1 MKTFNLLIITPEA
14 ILYQDDILAV
24 ILPGKEGVFE
34 VLSHHA
40 PIIAMVKAG
49 KVTVTDKNKQKHDV
63 AIPEGIFEFYQNKG
77 VLLSMP
83 ATIAS

>member
-49 KVTVTDKNKQKHDV
+49 KVTITDKNKQKHEV
-63 AIPEGIFEFYQNKG
+63 TIPEGLFEFYQNKG

-83 ATIAS
+83 ETIVS